1 MCEYT
6 LFTISTRYFLNT
18 VYTLMCVSF
27 SKNHAQLLLFP
38 YEDKL
43 ILLLFSFSVKQ
54 PALQVLQKL
63 NNYITEILNSRQS
76 STLRFISRI
85 CTLIQMIK
93 ESIAN
98 FTGIYRV
105 QILIVQQGLLPIY
118 TCIWKCLH
126 QQQV

>member
-1 MCEYT
+1 MCKYT

-18 VYTLMCVSF
+18 VYTLMCVPFGKKQS
-27 SKNHAQLLLFP
+27 QLLLFP

-63 NNYITEILNSRQS
+63 NHYITEILNSLQS
-76 STLRFISRI
+76 PTVRFISRI

-105 QILIVQQGLLPIY
+105 QILIVQQGFLPIY